1 MTNFRRTALAGVINL
16 ALLGATNVHAADTD
30 ALEKRIHELESRL
43 AKMDQL
49 ERRLEKL
56 DQAAA
61 LSAKPAAV
69 VTAPAAPSPEV
80 VKLTQKVNT
89 LERKLEVQDEV
100 TTTALQKMPTI
111 EAGSDGFKISSAD
124 KQHLLHIGGT
134 VQADSR
140 SYLNNSTTL
149 LYGAN
154 ASKQQYLDNPAGPDA
169 FLIRQ
174 GRIILDGYF
183 FKDVNFKVMA
193 DFANTDLLPDAYLD
207 YIYFSQASLLVGKYK
222 PSIGLERLQGD
233 ADTVFLE
240 RALPSNLAPNRD
252 VGIQIHG
259 GFGMPGYKGEKVVG
273 PIDSKNAFNY
283 QIGFSDGSGDSGNN
297 TTQGTSST
305 GGSTA
310 TITNNKEFDARA
322 FAQPFQHSG
331 YSWLEGFGV
340 GLSGSFGDPNHQGIN
355 TQRTALGQ
363 SQFVDYTKGIN
374 GSTALITSNGATAR
388 LSPQG
393 YWYAGPFGLLGEYIT
408 SSQHLNVANI
418 ATAGSNNNINQNNK
432 AYQIQASYVLTGED
446 NSFSGI
452 KPLRN
457 FDPLKGAW
465 GAFQIAARWSELS
478 IDNQTFSRVLDPTQ
492 SASKASAWT
501 VGGNWFLNKNA
512 IIRADLEDVMFLGGA
527 GYSTGSGATTKYF
540 ISNRPS
546 ELVFSTRFQLAF

>member
-1 MTNFRRTALAGVINL
+1 MTNFRRTALASVINL
-16 ALLGATNVHAADTD
+16 AFLGATNVHAADTK

-56 DQAAA
+56 DQAGA
-61 LSAKPAAV
+61 LSAKPAAA

-100 TTTALQKMPTI
+100 TTSTFQKMPTI
-111 EAGSDGFKISSAD
+111 EAGSDGFRISSAD
-124 KQHLLHIGGT
+124 KQHLLRIGGT
-134 VQADSR
+134 VQADGR
-140 SYLNNSTTL
+140 FFLNNSTTL
-149 LYGAN
+149 AYGP
-154 ASKQQYLDNPAGPDA
+154 KPQYLDNPAGPDS
-169 FLIRQ
+169 FFIRQ

-183 FKDVNFKVMA
+183 FKDVNFKLMA
-193 DFANTDLLPDAYLD
+193 DFAGSNLLPDAYLD
-207 YIYFSQASLLVGKYK
+207 YTYFSQASLLVGKYK

-252 VGIQIHG
+252 VGIQVHG

-283 QIGFSDGSGDSGNN
+283 QIGFTDGSGDSGNN
-297 TTQGTSST
+297 TTQGTAGPSGNLSS
-305 GGSTA
+305 
-310 TITNNKEFDARA
+310 NKEFDARV

-331 YSWLEGFGV
+331 YSLLEGFGV

-355 TQRTALGQ
+355 AQRTALGQ
-363 SQFVDYTKGIN
+363 SQFVDYTKGN
-374 GSTALITSNGATAR
+374 YLSPGVITSNGSTAR

-408 SSQHLNVANI
+408 SSQHLSAASLTAANP
-418 ATAGSNNNINQNNK
+418 NNNINQNNK

-465 GAFQIAARWSELS
+465 GALQIAARWSELS
-478 IDNQTFSRVLDPTQ
+478 IDNQTFRILDPTQ

-501 VGGNWFLNKNA
+501 VGANWFLNKNA
-512 IIRADLEDVMFLGGA
+512 IIRTDLEEVMFLGGA

>member
-1 MTNFRRTALAGVINL
+1 MTNFRRTALASVINL
-16 ALLGATNVHAADTD
+16 AFLGATNVHAADTK

-43 AKMDQL
+43 TKMDQL

-56 DQAAA
+56 DQAGA
-61 LSAKPAAV
+61 LSAKPAAA

-100 TTTALQKMPTI
+100 TTSTFQKMPTI
-111 EAGSDGFKISSAD
+111 EAGSDGFRISSAD
-124 KQHLLHIGGT
+124 KQHLLRIGGT
-134 VQADSR
+134 VQADGR
-140 SYLNNSTTL
+140 FFLNNSTTL
-149 LYGAN
+149 AYGP
-154 ASKQQYLDNPAGPDA
+154 KPQYLDNPAGPDS
-169 FLIRQ
+169 FFIRQ

-183 FKDVNFKVMA
+183 FKDVNFKLMA
-193 DFANTDLLPDAYLD
+193 DFAGSNLLPDAYLD
-207 YIYFSQASLLVGKYK
+207 YTYFSQASLLVGKYK

-252 VGIQIHG
+252 VGIQVHG

-283 QIGFSDGSGDSGNN
+283 QIGFTDGSGDSGNN
-297 TTQGTSST
+297 TTQGTAGPSGNLSS
-305 GGSTA
+305 
-310 TITNNKEFDARA
+310 NKEFDARV

-331 YSWLEGFGV
+331 YSLLEGFGV

-355 TQRTALGQ
+355 AQRTALGQ
-363 SQFVDYTKGIN
+363 SQFVDYTKGFN
-374 GSTALITSNGATAR
+374 GSSALITSNGATAR

-408 SSQHLNVANI
+408 SSQHLSVASTTTG
-418 ATAGSNNNINQNNK
+418 AVSGPNNNVNQNNK

-465 GAFQIAARWSELS
+465 GAWQLAARWSELS
-478 IDNQTFSRVLDPTQ
+478 MDNQTFRVLDPTQ

-501 VGGNWFLNKNA
+501 VGANWFLNKNA
-512 IIRADLEDVMFLGGA
+512 IIRTDLEEVMFLGGA